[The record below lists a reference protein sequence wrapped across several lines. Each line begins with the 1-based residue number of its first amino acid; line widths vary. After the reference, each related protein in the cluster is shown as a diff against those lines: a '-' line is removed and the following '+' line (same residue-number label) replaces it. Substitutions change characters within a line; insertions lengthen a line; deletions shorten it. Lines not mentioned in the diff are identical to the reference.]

1 LFPRSWRSS
10 PCRPAP
16 TAGDRAGALA
26 GEYVGVDASVTVG
39 AGLGANALVGGLK
52 RSIALQPLSVE
63 AQSGVAL
70 AAGIA
75 SLKLRAGR

>member
-1 LFPRSWRSS
+1 M
-10 PCRPAP
+10 
-16 TAGDRAGALA
+16 
-26 GEYVGVDASVTVG
+26 DASVTVG